1 MAKKKRIVMEFKSIN
16 KTKKTIA
23 RQNNLVEIANV
34 EVEDSNSF
42 YRLINSIRLGL
53 IATNRI
59 MKEIR
64 DNSILMLKKVPWF
77 VRVGTVFLF

>member
-1 MAKKKRIVMEFKSIN
+1 MTKKKRIVRELKGIN
-16 KTKKTIA
+16 KIKKAIA

-42 YRLINSIRLGL
+42 YHLINLIKLDL

-64 DNSILMLKKVPWF
+64 DNSILILKKVPWF
-77 VRVGTVFLF
+77 ARVGTMFLF